1 MPGFELIGK
10 EEKRELDNLMD
21 KSGILF
27 RHGFDNL
34 RNGVYKTREFEKNFS
49 NQMNVQDALA
59 VTSGTAALLVA
70 LKAFGIGQGDEVI
83 TQSFTFVAT
92 VEAIVESGA
101 KPIIC
106 DIDSTLNLDP
116 EALEAKISNKTKA
129 IIVVH
134 MLGTPCNLNPIIK
147 IAEKN
152 KVNLEFEASVCGG
165 VPIIRSLKEGLIANK
180 IKKVFGI
187 FNGTSNYILSSMD
200 KENKSF
206 NEVLKNAQRLG
217 YAESNPTSDLNG
229 DDVASKLKIL
239 SSLCFNSFLNKNIHV
254 EGIKDIDK
262 DDIKYAKKLGYKIKL
277 LGYAELIGKNIFQR
291 VHPTLIRNSSYVGS
305 IDGVLNAVIIDG
317 NPVGQS
323 IIQGEG
329 AGPAATTSALI
340 SDISSIL
347 RGNIKFP
354 FSISNKER
362 KNLNFKDISERFFS
376 AYFRFNVT
384 DKPGVLSNITQ
395 IFSRNKV
402 SIKRLV
408 QDPNKNKS
416 SSSIIIITHP
426 SKDKSLNKII
436 QTINKRSYVKKRS
449 KLIRIDDE

>member
-1 MPGFELIGK
+1 MRKLNIAIIGLGNIGSYLFQYLKKNKRIISKKNNCIPDVIYVSAKNRNRNRGFKINNKIWLKNYLDATKNKNVDLIVELIGGAEGPAK
-10 EEKRELDNLMD
+10 KLV
-21 KSGILF
+21 F
-27 RHGFDNL
+27 
-34 RNGVYKTREFEKNFS
+34 
-49 NQMNVQDALA
+49 DALKNKKHV
-59 VTSGTAALLVA
+59 VTANKAL
-70 LKAFGIGQGDEVI
+70 I
-83 TQSFTFVAT
+83 
-92 VEAIVESGA
+92 A
-101 KPIIC
+101 KYGNE
-106 DIDSTLNLDP
+106 L
-116 EALEAKISNKTKA
+116 A
-129 IIVVH
+129 
-134 MLGTPCNLNPIIK
+134 K

-180 IKKVFGI
+180 IHKIYGI

-206 NEVLKNAQRLG
+206 SDVLHKAKKLG
-217 YAESNPTSDLNG
+217 YAESNPLSDLNG
-229 DDVASKLKIL
+229 DDVSAKLKIL
-239 SSLCFNSFLNKNIHV
+239 SSLCFNSFLNNNIHV

-262 DDIKYAKKLGYKIKL
+262 DDISYAKKLGYKIKL
-277 LGYAELIGKNIFQR
+277 LGYAELIGKHIFQR
-291 VHPTLIRNSSYVGS
+291 VHPTLIKKSSYVAS

-317 NPVGQS
+317 IPVGQS

-362 KNLNFKDISERFFS
+362 KNLNFRQISERYFS
-376 AYFRFNVT
+376 AYLRFNVV

-395 IFSRNKV
+395 IFSKNNV

-408 QDPNKNKS
+408 QDPNKNKA

-436 QTINKRSYVKKRS
+436 KIINRRSYVKKKS
-449 KLIRIDDE
+449 KLIRIDEE

>member
-1 MPGFELIGK
+1 MKKLNIAIIGLGNIGSYLYKYLNQNKKIISKKNNCIPNITYISAKNKKRKRYFKINKKIWLNNYLDATKNKNVDLIVELIGGAEGPAK
-10 EEKRELDNLMD
+10 KL
-21 KSGILF
+21 
-27 RHGFDNL
+27 
-34 RNGVYKTREFEKNFS
+34 VFE
-49 NQMNVQDALA
+49 
-59 VTSGTAALLVA
+59 A
-70 LKAFGIGQGDEVI
+70 LKNKKHVVTANKALIAKYGD
-83 TQSFTFVAT
+83 QLS
-92 VEAIVESGA
+92 
-101 KPIIC
+101 
-106 DIDSTLNLDP
+106 
-116 EALEAKISNKTKA
+116 
-129 IIVVH
+129 
-134 MLGTPCNLNPIIK
+134 K

-180 IKKVFGI
+180 INKVFGI

-206 NEVLKNAQRLG
+206 NEVLKNAQKLG

-262 DDIKYAKKLGYKIKL
+262 DDINYAKRLGYKIKL

-376 AYFRFNVT
+376 AYFRFNVI